1 MRLTKIAL
9 GVAVGIGG
17 AAAANAADVAM
28 FPYIVSSP
36 SVTTILTI
44 IDRGRSST
52 GRYNADGRPSSS
64 GRFLHWGIHYKQ
76 GANIDN
82 AAPCNKFKDVY
93 MPTDLNE
100 IISVDV
106 GRHFTGDV
114 ANGVLFNDDT
124 GDDVPLDVPL
134 IEDTT
139 LPIRGVFFANNS
151 DDHVDVI
158 PAGTNDYTRN
168 YEPDER
174 EMQQSTYAGT
184 VQGEAMI
191 FEFAGGAA
199 WGYKAELKD
208 SGNND
213 DPTDFSY
220 TNLSSTGVTGKPW
233 PLVAFMPLDEVT
245 TKLAVTPVDDRG
257 EGMLGR
263 GGSGAL
269 RSPSVTVGLRT
280 TNPLS
285 NDAPI
290 GGITDPNSPL
300 FLNNNVGVAFNRD
313 GTPVPG
319 AVDVVVNC
327 VGAVTVDELMT
338 SAAWQALREDGG
350 YGLLSITS
358 EYTDQ
363 YMDQAGHA
371 IVYKVEYKDTLESA
385 PNNPYPRNPTFNGQ
399 NLGEGFQTF
408 NTGMKL

>member
-1 MRLTKIAL
+1 MRICKVRLTKIAL

-52 GRYNADGRPSSS
+52 GRYNNDGRPSSS
-64 GRFLHWGIHYKQ
+64 GGFLHWRMNYKQ
-76 GANIDN
+76 GDTVDN

-93 MPTDLNE
+93 MPTNPGG

-106 GRHFTGDV
+106 SGRFTNNV
-114 ANGVLFNDDT
+114 PNGVLFDDDT
-124 GDDVPLDVPL
+124 GYDEPL

-139 LPIRGVFFANNS
+139 LPTRGVFFANNS
-151 DDHVDVI
+151 DDHVDVP

-174 EMQQSTYAGT
+174 AIENTYSGT

-191 FEFAGGAA
+191 FEYAGGAA
-199 WGYKAELKD
+199 WGYSAELKD

-213 DPTDFSY
+213 DRTDFSF
-220 TNLSSTGVTGKPW
+220 TNLASTGVTGKPW

-245 TKLAVTPVDDRG
+245 TKLAIIPVDDRG
-257 EGMLGR
+257 EGMLDR
-263 GGSGAL
+263 GGIGAL

-280 TNPLS
+280 GNPLG
-285 NDAPI
+285 ND
-290 GGITDPNSPL
+290 GD
-300 FLNNNVGVAFNRD
+300 NVGVAFNRD
-313 GTPVPG
+313 GDAIPG

-327 VGAVTVDELMT
+327 VGAVTVDDLMT
-338 SAAWQALREDGG
+338 SAAQQDLIDGG

-358 EYTDQ
+358 EYTNQ
-363 YMDQAGHA
+363 YRDRAGHA
-371 IVYKVEYKDTLESA
+371 IVYKVEYKDSMS
-385 PNNPYPRNPTFNGQ
+385 NPGFNGMDMV
-399 NLGEGFQTF
+399 GTF